1 MPEFTALS
9 PPNSIHPKETPMAT
23 TRIKPA
29 ATIIRSLEQAD
40 GALHEI
46 GSLDYQ
52 LQQEQADLAQQIE
65 DMKKALLERQA
76 PLVEA
81 RERLLEALQAYATH
95 EKEEL
100 FPDGEKRSIDLP
112 FGTLG
117 WRRSTEISLTRKCTV
132 EHLEGLGLFPCVSV
146 KKSVSKSELAKLEA
160 ETLAQAGAR
169 RTEKDTFFVDLNRE
183 RLEESFQNARNR
195 KTA

>member
-1 MPEFTALS
+1 
-9 PPNSIHPKETPMAT
+9 MAT

-46 GSLDYQ
+46 GSLEHQ

-65 DMKKALLERQA
+65 DMKKALLDRQE
-76 PLVEA
+76 PLVSR
-81 RERLLEALQAYATH
+81 REKLLEALEAYATH

-100 FPDGEKRSIDLP
+100 FPDGERRSIDLP

-117 WRRSTEISLTRKCTV
+117 WRRSSEVSLTKKCTV
-132 EHLEGLGLFPCVSV
+132 EHLEGLGLASCVNV
-146 KKSVSKSELAKLEA
+146 KKTVSKAELGKLDDARLLEA
-160 ETLAQAGAR
+160 GAKR
-169 RTEKDTFFVDLNRE
+169 NEKDGFFVELNRE
-183 RLEESFQNARNR
+183 RLEESFRSAQNRRSA
-195 KTA
+195 

>member
-1 MPEFTALS
+1 
-9 PPNSIHPKETPMAT
+9 MAT

-40 GALHEI
+40 VALHEI
-46 GSLDYQ
+46 GSLEHQ

-81 RERLLEALQAYATH
+81 RERLLEAVQAYATH
-95 EKEEL
+95 EKDEL

-117 WRRSTEISLTRKCTV
+117 WRRSTEISLTKKCTV
-132 EHLEGLGLFPCVSV
+132 EHLEELGLGSCVAV

-160 ETLAQAGAR
+160 EALTKAGAR
-169 RTEKDTFFVDLNRE
+169 RSEKDTFFVELNRE
-183 RLEESFQNARNR
+183 RLEESFRNARNR